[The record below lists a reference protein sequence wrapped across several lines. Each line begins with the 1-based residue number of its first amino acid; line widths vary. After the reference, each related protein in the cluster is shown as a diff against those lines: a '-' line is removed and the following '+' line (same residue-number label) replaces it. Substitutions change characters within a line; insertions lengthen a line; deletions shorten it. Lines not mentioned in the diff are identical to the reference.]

1 MKDKTQKKPNLINV
15 VRWYL
20 PMWMLLSVVV
30 IIGQVFHPVIWIL
43 LSAGT
48 FGGFLVWTDRNWRCP
63 DCGKSLGKVMITG
76 KVTCPH
82 CGKTHKI

>member
-1 MKDKTQKKPNLINV
+1 MKDKTLNKPNLINV

-43 LSAGT
+43 LSVGT
-48 FGGFLVWTDRNWRCP
+48 FGGFLVWIDRNWRCP

>member
-1 MKDKTQKKPNLINV
+1 MKDKSKKKPNLIKV

-20 PMWMLLSVVV
+20 PMWMLMSVVV
-30 IIGQVFHPVIWIL
+30 IIGQVFHPVVWIL
-43 LSAGT
+43 LIVGT
-48 FGGFLVWTDRNWRCP
+48 FGGFLVWIDRNWRCP

-82 CGKTHKI
+82 CGKTHTI